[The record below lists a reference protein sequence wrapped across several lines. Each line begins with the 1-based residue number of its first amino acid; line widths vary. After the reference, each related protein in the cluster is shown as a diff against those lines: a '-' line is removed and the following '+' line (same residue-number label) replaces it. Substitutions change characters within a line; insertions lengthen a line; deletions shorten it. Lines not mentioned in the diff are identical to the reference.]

1 MKTKDI
7 TFVLLLWKKRLYR
20 FFLKNTNIWKFNR
33 ISKIQISY
41 NKIFKYKDTKAEYET
56 NFVISDYVDA
66 KKTLVL
72 TTNKNLNR
80 AIIDYSYRFG
90 EIESIFLNQNSNRFF
105 LESTVILYLTILE
118 ADFAKITKS
127 YTNVKISTHTNSHGN
142 KIRITSLF
150 W

>member
-1 MKTKDI
+1 M
-7 TFVLLLWKKRLYR
+7 
-20 FFLKNTNIWKFNR
+20 
-33 ISKIQISY
+33 
-41 NKIFKYKDTKAEYET
+41 
-56 NFVISDYVDA
+56 
-66 KKTLVL
+66 VL

-90 EIESIFLNQNSNRFF
+90 EIESIFLNQNSNGFF

-150 W
+150 EYVEKFV